1 MTAVIPTLPLPAR
14 TTPTGSGPARRSDDV
29 VRLDSIEDAL
39 AALRNGLPVIVVDD
53 EDRENEGDIV
63 MAAVHATPEWLAWTI
78 RHSSGVV
85 CAPMT
90 DERADHLQLPPMV
103 ARNEES
109 MRTAYTVSVDAK
121 VGVGTGISAT
131 DRAFTLRLLADPAAV
146 ATDLVR
152 PGHVFP
158 LRSRPGGV
166 LERPGHTEA
175 TTDLCRLA
183 GLPEVGFISE
193 VVEDD
198 GTLMKLAALRRLA
211 DTRDLPLVSIEALA
225 AHRRRHETRTPA
237 SRVERVATT
246 SLPTRHGT
254 FEAIGY
260 RDTVT
265 GDEHVALVN
274 RPLRPGSLVRVH
286 SECLTGDA
294 LGSLRCDCG
303 PQLDTAMQRVA
314 AEGGAVVYL
323 RGHEGRGIGLLPKLA
338 AYALQDDGLDT
349 VAANVRQGL
358 PVDAREY
365 GAAAAVLTD
374 LGLTRVTLL
383 TNNPA
388 KVEGLRDL
396 GIEIA
401 DTVGLVAG
409 VGGHNS
415 AYLRSKRDLM
425 GHQLDDAQLD
435 DQFTNDD
442 QFSNDDQFTNDDLE
456 GDHS

>member
-1 MTAVIPTLPLPAR
+1 MTAVLPAQFTETR
-14 TTPTGSGPARRSDDV
+14 AGEAV

-39 AALRNGLPVIVVDD
+39 AALRHGLPVIVVDD

-78 RHSSGVV
+78 RYSSGVV

-131 DRAFTLRLLADPAAV
+131 DRAFTLRLLADPTAV
-146 ATDLVR
+146 ADDLVR

-198 GTLMKLAALRRLA
+198 GTLMKLPALRRLA
-211 DTRDLPLVSIEALA
+211 DSRDLPLVSIEALA
-225 AHRRRHETRTPA
+225 AYRRHHEP
-237 SRVERVATT
+237 RVERVATT

-260 RDTVT
+260 RDTET

-274 RPLRPGSLVRVH
+274 RPLRPGALVRVH

-303 PQLDTAMQRVA
+303 PQLEAAMQRVA
-314 AEGGAVVYL
+314 DEGGAVVYL

-388 KVEGLRDL
+388 KVDGLREL

-401 DTVGLVAG
+401 DTVALVAG
-409 VGGHNS
+409 VGDHNS

-425 GHQLDDAQLD
+425 GHQLDDIHFD
-435 DQFTNDD
+435 DARLGD
-442 QFSNDDQFTNDDLE
+442 SRLENDDLE
-456 GDHS
+456 GDHP